1 MVNLGDR
8 TSKAIERLKRLAE
21 ESESMGLDVPDVI
34 EAVMGAAQDSGLEEM
49 VKAALEAKED
59 GMTLGEIAIGIISL
73 DRWRQENS

>member
-1 MVNLGDR
+1 
-8 TSKAIERLKRLAE
+8 
-21 ESESMGLDVPDVI
+21 MGLDVPDVI

-49 VKAALEAKED
+49 VKAALEANED